1 MTEDIQLLANIQDQ
15 VIKCRRL
22 AAEISDPETSRRLY
36 ELVDDVERRARE
48 ADRELCSPK

>member
-1 MTEDIQLLANIQDQ
+1 MAENFELIIEIQEL

-22 AAEISDPETSRRLY
+22 ASAIFDPEMSRRLY
-36 ELVDDVERRARE
+36 ELADEVEHRARE